1 MSRSKNIHH
10 GSSFTGFL
18 REEGIYEE
26 VEAGAL
32 KKVIAAALAKQMTV
46 RGVTVSQLAERLGT
60 SRAAINR
67 VLDEANTSI
76 TLNTLSRAA
85 SAVGCQVRLEIVPAA

>member
-18 REEGIYEE
+18 GEEGIYEE
-26 VEAGAL
+26 VEAAAL
-32 KKVIAAALAKQMTV
+32 KKVIATALAKQMTV